1 MNESNTHL
9 LISIIVS
16 AHLTHLAIRGLLVRE
31 GAVWGLRC
39 QVTVAWCSCDRV
51 LLLSPCVA

>member
-16 AHLTHLAIRGLLVRE
+16 AHLTHLAIRGILVRD

-39 QVTVAWCSCDRV
+39 QVTVAWCSCDTE
-51 LLLSPCVA
+51 SYC